1 METFTAE
8 FSSRIQGGLLATLG
22 PDVIADL
29 AGVWALRLEALVLIA
44 RNTSR
49 PIEEQDDLS
58 LKNRAELL

>member
-1 METFTAE
+1 MQTFTAE

-49 PIEEQDDLS
+49 PIEEQDD
-58 LKNRAELL
+58 

>member
-1 METFTAE
+1 METFTAAL
-8 FSSRIQGGLLATLG
+8 STQIQGYHLATLG

-49 PIEEQDDLS
+49 PIEEQDNLI
-58 LKNRAELL
+58 